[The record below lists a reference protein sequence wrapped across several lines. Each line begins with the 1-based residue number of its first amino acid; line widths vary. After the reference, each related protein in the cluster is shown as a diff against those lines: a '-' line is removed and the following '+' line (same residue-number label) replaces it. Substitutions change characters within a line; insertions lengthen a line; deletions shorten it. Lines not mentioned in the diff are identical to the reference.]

1 VPPSP
6 DRPAAVLAVAA
17 FHGRP
22 ADALPVLAALDPAG
36 SLPDRTRWLAGVCLG
51 ALGRYRAAER
61 WLASGP
67 GALPTGSLALSC
79 RASHLRQLG
88 RHAAAEPLDTAAL
101 AAATDPESRADA
113 LVGLVADAV
122 GRLDLAT
129 AERRLATASAELAGQ
144 DGRAATGDGAW
155 RPVVRLDW
163 VTAEVALLAHD
174 PASAATASRAAW
186 QRARAATACRHAVK
200 SQLVLGAALEA
211 AGRTRTATRVLRAA
225 AAGADRLDLL
235 PLAWPARTL
244 LARILGTRAPGT
256 AARER
261 QQADSAQSI
270 IRDSADGCMTR

>member
-1 VPPSP
+1 M
-6 DRPAAVLAVAA
+6 LAVAA

-36 SLPDRTRWLAGVCLG
+36 SLPERTRWLAGVCLG

-61 WLASGP
+61 WLAPGP
-67 GALPTGSLALSC
+67 GTSPAGSLALSC

-144 DGRAATGDGAW
+144 DGRPAAGDGAW

-163 VTAEVALLAHD
+163 VTAEVALLADD
-174 PASAATASRAAW
+174 PATAATASRAAW
-186 QRARAATACRHAVK
+186 QRSRAATAGRHAVK

-244 LARILGTRAPGT
+244 LARMLETRAPGT

-261 QQADSAQSI
+261 RQADSAQSI